1 MQGKGK
7 SGNNCI
13 FTAKILI
20 ITLFFLRHVLK
31 GILVVGAS
39 GGNPERLFAFPSPLF
54 QPLKFQC
61 YDKE

>member
-7 SGNNCI
+7 SGNNSI
-13 FTAKILI
+13 FATKILI
-20 ITLFFLRHVLK
+20 IACFLRRVLK

-39 GGNPERLFAFPSPLF
+39 GGNPERLFAFPLPIF

-61 YDKE
+61 YEKE

>member
-7 SGNNCI
+7 SGNNRI

-20 ITLFFLRHVLK
+20 IACFLRYVLK

-39 GGNPERLFAFPSPLF
+39 GGNPERLFRFSPLHIF
-54 QPLKFQC
+54 NH
-61 YDKE
+61 